1 MEEGAVDFVAED
13 GDGLGFGVVCQCVND
28 GFGEDGACGV
38 LRVAGEIVRYVD
50 VVGDVV
56 GTCLIMMSFVF
67 GLTRDLSSSKSGSHL
82 FSAFDF
88 HSETSAPRLSGI
100 E

>member
-1 MEEGAVDFVAED
+1 MNE
-13 GDGLGFGVVCQCVND
+13 

-38 LRVAGEIVRYVD
+38 LGVAGGAVRYVGEVESD
-50 VVGDVV
+50 TS
-56 GTCLIMMSFVF
+56 TCFIMMSLVF
-67 GLTRDLSSSKSGSHL
+67 SLTRDLSSSKSGSHL

-88 HSETSAPRLSGI
+88 HSETSAPKLSGI